1 MDTVIRAL
9 AKVTLRDRPL
19 DQVLQE
25 VTDIAHDALAAAE
38 ATSITLLRR
47 EKAFTAAYSGQLAL
61 DADEL
66 QYERGYGPC
75 MDAGRTALVLAVD
88 DIRDETR
95 WPSYADAVVRK
106 GVLSSLSAPLP
117 YQAATIGALNVYSG
131 AAHAF
136 GADDVHVAEEIA
148 DFVAVA
154 VNNADAHTE
163 AVQQA
168 ADMRRAMESRAVID
182 MAKGVLIARHHCSP
196 DEAFAI
202 LSRTS
207 QNHNRK
213 LRDLAEA
220 LVASEYAGKPAET
233 G

>member
-1 MDTVIRAL
+1 VDTVLRAL

-19 DQVLQE
+19 EEVLRE
-25 VTDIAHDALAAAE
+25 VTDIARDALPAAE
-38 ATSITLLRR
+38 ATSITLLRQ
-47 EKAFTAAYSGQLAL
+47 EKAFTAAYSGQRAL

-75 MDAGRTALVLAVD
+75 MDAGRTGLVLAVD
-88 DIRDETR
+88 DMRDETR
-95 WPSYADAVVRK
+95 WPDYADAVVRK
-106 GVLSSLSAPLP
+106 GVLASLSAPLP
-117 YQAATIGALNVYSG
+117 YQGATIGALNVYSG

-136 GADDVHVAEEIA
+136 GADDVHIAEEVA

-154 VNNADAHTE
+154 VSNADAHTE
-163 AVQQA
+163 AVQLA

-182 MAKGVLIARHHCSP
+182 MAKGVLIARHHCTP
-196 DEAFAI
+196 EEAFAI

-220 LVASEYAGKPAET
+220 LVASEYDSKPTKT